1 VIPKKAVDDEK
12 CQNKLKKLLGELSL
26 PYNTLSLFILAF
38 IHRSIVNERSDFAPE
53 HNERL
58 EFL

>member
-1 VIPKKAVDDEK
+1 MIQKTAQSDPYY
-12 CQNKLKKLLGELSL
+12 QNKLDLFLNKLGLE
-26 PYNTLSLFILAF
+26 YHNISLFILAF
-38 IHRSIVNERSDFAPE
+38 IHRSVLNERADFAPE